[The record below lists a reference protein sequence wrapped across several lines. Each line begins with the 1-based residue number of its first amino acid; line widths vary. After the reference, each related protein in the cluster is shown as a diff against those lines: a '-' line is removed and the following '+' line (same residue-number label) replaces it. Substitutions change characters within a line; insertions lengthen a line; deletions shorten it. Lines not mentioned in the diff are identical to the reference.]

1 MVASMM
7 KRMAV
12 AVRPLQ
18 HPGEL
23 LAAIVQDAVH
33 DKVLNTGRV
42 LKHDPAKPAAALP
55 AGASPPDAAR
65 SAPQEARERGR
76 QLERLSSSHGN
87 SLAQAERQA
96 DTKHQISGEHDSS
109 ALKHVSDV

>member
-1 MVASMM
+1 M
-7 KRMAV
+7 
-12 AVRPLQ
+12 
-18 HPGEL
+18 
-23 LAAIVQDAVH
+23 H

-55 AGASPPDAAR
+55 PGASPPDAAR

-76 QLERLSSSHGN
+76 QLERLSSSHGD

-96 DTKHQISGEHDSS
+96 GAKQQSSGDHGNF
-109 ALKHVSDV
+109 ALKHV

>member
-1 MVASMM
+1 M
-7 KRMAV
+7 
-12 AVRPLQ
+12 
-18 HPGEL
+18 
-23 LAAIVQDAVH
+23 H

-42 LKHDPAKPAAALP
+42 LKHAPAKPAAARP

-96 DTKHQISGEHDSS
+96 DTKHQDSGEYNIS
-109 ALKHVSDV
+109 ALKHVLSV